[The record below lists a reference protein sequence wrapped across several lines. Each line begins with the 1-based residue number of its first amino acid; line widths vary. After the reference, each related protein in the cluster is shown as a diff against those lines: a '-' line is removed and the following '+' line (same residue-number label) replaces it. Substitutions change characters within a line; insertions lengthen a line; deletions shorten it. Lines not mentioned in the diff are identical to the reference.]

1 MGIPPLTDAPPW
13 PGRSEGAGVRDLV
26 GWKRNTIGLWRTKS
40 AKKGGRGAW
49 YDAFIAGAAAY
60 VDVLVTNDRD
70 QARRAE
76 FLLVRGLVTFRVDD
90 VEAFIG
96 GTLGVRPL

>member
-1 MGIPPLTDAPPW
+1 
-13 PGRSEGAGVRDLV
+13 V
-26 GWKRNTIGLWRTKS
+26 
-40 AKKGGRGAW
+40 
-49 YDAFIAGAAAY
+49 AY

-90 VEAFIG
+90 VEAFTG